1 MAAAVGA
8 AWAPVALG
16 GSNRMARD
24 SSNLAREGAG
34 VPGNVVP
41 LLPSIALDIGRGVL
55 AIVDDEITAAALR
68 SGLASLG
75 DDLDIQ
81 HGNIGTGIKTFHKEK
96 PPQILIVDIGG
107 VDNPQGALDDLARV
121 CPPDVKVFVIGE
133 NTDISFYRL
142 LVHDLGVTE
151 YLAKPVTRDA
161 VMRLLLPHLS
171 GRSREQAEQRGGH
184 LVSVCGARGGVGTSS
199 IALNLAY
206 EIMDTVKGHVALLDL
221 HVNDGEMALMVSAN
235 PGPGLRIA
243 LEDSSRVDAL
253 FLERTSIE
261 LEPRLRLIAS
271 DESFDNPV
279 TVTEAGMLRVL
290 DLLQKKFNYIIA
302 DIPMPLPLAM
312 RRILKLSRQIVTVLT
327 PDVASLRDTQN
338 VRQLVANV
346 TGADR
351 VLSVLNRYDM
361 KGGIERGL
369 IDRALGG
376 PPDILIPELGKG
388 MLEAINMGIPAV
400 RRVPALRKF
409 LAPLVREI
417 SGVAPPKQSTSW
429 FSRPKTESA
438 LDNPWV

>member
-1 MAAAVGA
+1 MPVAAVVA
-8 AWAPVALG
+8 AVARE
-16 GSNRMARD
+16 GSGNMARE
-24 SSNLAREGAG
+24 SLNLARNDIGAAD
-34 VPGNVVP
+34 NVVP
-41 LLPSIALDIGRGVL
+41 IVPSASIDIGRGVL
-55 AIVDDEITAAALR
+55 AIVDDEITASALR
-68 SGLASLG
+68 AGLASLG
-75 DDLDIQ
+75 DDFDLQ
-81 HGNIGTGIKTFHKEK
+81 NGNIGTGIKTFHKEK
-96 PPQILIVDIGG
+96 PPQILIIDIGG
-107 VDNPQGALDDLARV
+107 VDNPQAALDDLARM

-161 VMRLLLPHLS
+161 VMRLLLPHMS
-171 GRSREQAEQRGGH
+171 GRVREQAEQRGGH
-184 LVSVCGARGGVGTSS
+184 LVSICGARGGVGTSS

-221 HVNDGEMALMVSAN
+221 HVNDGEIALMVSAN

-243 LEDSSRVDAL
+243 LEDSTRVDAL
-253 FLERTSIE
+253 FLERASIE
-261 LEPRLRLIAS
+261 LEPRLRLMAS
-271 DESFDNPV
+271 EASFDNPI
-279 TVTEAGMLRVL
+279 TITEAGMLRVL

-302 DIPMPLPLAM
+302 DIPMPLPIAM

-351 VLSVLNRYDM
+351 VISVLNRHDM
-361 KGGIERGL
+361 KGGIEMAL

-388 MLEAINMGIPAV
+388 MLEAINMGVPAI
-400 RRVPALRKF
+400 RRVPALRRY

-417 SGVAPPKQSTSW
+417 SGIAAPKPASSW
-429 FSRPKTESA
+429 FGRPKTVSA
-438 LDNPWV
+438 LDSPWV

>member
-1 MAAAVGA
+1 M
-8 AWAPVALG
+8 VARVLVARK
-16 GSNRMARD
+16 GS
-24 SSNLAREGAG
+24 SSMAREGSNIAG
-34 VPGNVVP
+34 DGTGAADNVVP
-41 LLPSIALDIGRGVL
+41 MVPSAALDIGRRVL
-55 AIVDDEITAAALR
+55 AIVDDEITTTALR
-68 SGLASLG
+68 AGLASLG
-75 DDLDIQ
+75 DDFDLQ
-81 HGNIGTGIKTFHKEK
+81 HGNIGTGIKTFRKEK
-96 PPQILIVDIGG
+96 APQVLIIDIGG
-107 VDNPQGALDDLARV
+107 VDNPQAALDDLARI

-171 GRSREQAEQRGGH
+171 GRSREQNEQRGGH

-221 HVNDGEMALMVSAN
+221 HVDDGEIALMVSAN

-243 LEDSSRVDAL
+243 LEDSNRVDAL

-271 DESFDNPV
+271 EESFDIPV
-279 TVTEAGMLRVL
+279 TVTEAGLLRVL

-302 DIPMPLPLAM
+302 DIPMPLPIAM
-312 RRILKLSRQIVTVLT
+312 RRMLKLSRQIVTVLT

-346 TGADR
+346 TGANR
-351 VLSVLNRYDM
+351 VISVLNRYDM
-361 KGGIERGL
+361 KGGIEKAL

-388 MLEAINMGIPAV
+388 MLEAINMGVPAV
-400 RRVPALRKF
+400 RRVPALRKY

-417 SGVAPPKQSTSW
+417 SGVAAPKPARSW
-429 FSRPKTESA
+429 FSRSKPENTSDTP
-438 LDNPWV
+438 LV

>member
-1 MAAAVGA
+1 MAMRAAAP
-8 AWAPVALG
+8 PVPE
-16 GSNRMARD
+16 GSNNMAHN
-24 SSNLAREGAG
+24 SSNAA
-34 VPGNVVP
+34 PGGINLLDNVVP
-41 LLPSIALDIGRGVL
+41 LSPTATFDIGRGVL
-55 AIVDDEITAAALR
+55 AIVDDDVTAMALR
-68 SGLASLG
+68 AGLATLG
-75 DDLDIQ
+75 DDFDLQ

-96 PPQILIVDIGG
+96 PPQVLIIDIGG
-107 VDNPQGALDDLARV
+107 VDNPQAALDDLARI

-171 GRSREQAEQRGGH
+171 GRSREQQAEQRGGH
-184 LVSVCGARGGVGTSS
+184 LVSICGARGGVGTSS

-221 HVNDGEMALMVSAN
+221 HVNDGEIALMVSAN

-243 LEDSSRVDAL
+243 LEDATRVDAL

-271 DESFDNPV
+271 DESFDNPI

-351 VLSVLNRYDM
+351 VLSVLNRFDM
-361 KGGIERGL
+361 KGGIERAL

-376 PPDILIPELGKG
+376 APDILIPELGKG

-400 RRVPALRKF
+400 RRVPALKKY

-417 SGVAPPKQSTSW
+417 SGIEPPKVTTSW
-429 FSRPKTESA
+429 FSRTKAETSSA